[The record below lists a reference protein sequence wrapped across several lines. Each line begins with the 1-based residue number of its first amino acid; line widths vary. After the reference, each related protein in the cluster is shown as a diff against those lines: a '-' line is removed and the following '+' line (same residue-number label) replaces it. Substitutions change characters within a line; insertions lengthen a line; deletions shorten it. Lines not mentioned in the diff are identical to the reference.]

1 MEMPERIYEDKASL
15 CEVSQAPDEF
25 SQNDEG

>member
-1 MEMPERIYEDKASL
+1 MVMPERIYEDKASL

-25 SQNDEG
+25 SENDG